1 MCREDKRKK
10 VKHTQKLTH
19 TEKISQKKRA
29 ILTQPPSFEE
39 MTIIFIALIDY
50 GQKLTT

>member
-39 MTIIFIALIDY
+39 MTLIALIDY